1 MKNNIGVI
9 IEARL
14 NSSRL
19 PNKHLKVILDI
30 PLIVHLF
37 TRLKKVKN
45 ISKIILATTDSKRDD
60 KLENLAKKNKISV
73 YRGDEYNVK
82 KRVIE
87 AAKKFKIDIIISIT
101 ADCPLI
107 DNNLIDYCLQ
117 NFLHNK
123 LDYINNLDYPGLPGG
138 MNCQIFYT
146 KTLIKS
152 YKLCIKNKLN
162 LEHPTLF
169 ILRNKKLFRTFS
181 LRPNI
186 NLFYPNLRYELD
198 TIDDYKEM
206 KQIAVYFN
214 TKKIKF
220 SDITCNELINYSI
233 AK

>member
-87 AAKKFKIDIIISIT
+87 AAKKFKIDIIVSIT

-123 LDYINNLDYPGLPGG
+123 IDYINNLDY
-138 MNCQIFYT
+138 
-146 KTLIKS
+146 S
-152 YKLCIKNKLN
+152 
-162 LEHPTLF
+162 
-169 ILRNKKLFRTFS
+169 RTT
-181 LRPNI
+181 R
-186 NLFYPNLRYELD
+186 RYELSN
-198 TIDDYKEM
+198 ILYKN
-206 KQIAVYFN
+206 FN
-214 TKKIKF
+214 
-220 SDITCNELINYSI
+220 
-233 AK
+233 